1 MFVRSSLIIG
11 LIVITTQASLGEV
24 LDKIS
29 ILDLK
34 QEKLEKPE
42 ALANVSRELEVLQS
56 ALSSSQMGES
66 MSHPLYNALA
76 DVNRQ
81 LWDVEDDLREMEA
94 KQIFDLNFVEL
105 ARSVYRLNDQRAAI
119 KRELNILYGSTLV
132 EEKSYKSY

>member
-1 MFVRSSLIIG
+1 M
-11 LIVITTQASLGEV
+11 ITIQASLGEV

-29 ILDLK
+29 ILGLK
-34 QEKLEKPE
+34 KEKLEKSE
-42 ALANVSRELEVLQS
+42 ALTNVSRELEVLQS

-66 MSHPLYNALA
+66 MLHPLYNALA

-94 KQIFDLNFVEL
+94 NQIFDLNFVEL

-119 KRELNILYGSTLV
+119 KREVNILYGSTLI